1 MTSAVVRSIG
11 RYEVLREIGRGGTAI
26 VYLARQADL
35 DRNVAL
41 KELSA
46 LHAGDPRR
54 VDRFLRES
62 RLAGSL
68 SHPNVV
74 TVHEFFEHEGTGYI
88 AMEFFE
94 RGSLRPAVARL
105 SLAQTAGVLEGVLA
119 GLAAAHAQGI
129 VHRDLKPEN
138 VMVTAEGGVKI
149 TDFGI
154 AKALEA
160 LGDRVTDTGATVG
173 TPAYMA
179 PEQARGEDIGPWTDL
194 YAVGVMAYE
203 MLSGALP
210 FPETEQP
217 LVMMLQHVSE
227 PVPPLA
233 SVRPDVDPALAAWV
247 ERLLV
252 KDTRK
257 RPGDAAQAWEELEEI
272 VLAAA
277 GPRWRRESRL
287 SEEALEVVPKT
298 PVRPAARASRRRRWI
313 AFAAVAAVLVAGGT
327 VLGLELAGGDGTP
340 PDALPPPSALASLAV
355 AGNDVYL
362 AEPSGRL
369 TRLRGSTL
377 RVESERTI
385 PRRLRAVVGAG
396 DLVYVADDRYL
407 TSFRAG
413 RIWTGTNV
421 PGFVALAGGEDS
433 PLAIATSRRI
443 CEMGTKGVLEP
454 CGDIGFRAVALG
466 SSPTGSVFA
475 ADGKGTIAEYVSQR
489 GRLAY
494 GGTAATGLDK
504 PHGTLVSSRGRL
516 YVPVERGVAVV
527 DPLNSRVLRVIRLPV
542 TPSAIWVGRFSGR
555 LFATLY
561 ADDRVALVDTT
572 RDVGPRFLTG
582 FSRPVAVWGT
592 GGAAYVYN
600 AGDRSVCRL
609 DALTGDRLGSC
620 RTVGHA

>member
-1 MTSAVVRSIG
+1 MSSTAVRSIG

-46 LHAGDPRR
+46 PHAGDSRR

-68 SHPNVV
+68 NHPNVV

-94 RGSLRPAVARL
+94 RGSLRPLVPRL
-105 SLAQTAGVLEGVLA
+105 TLAQTVGVLEGVLA
-119 GLAAAHAQGI
+119 GLAAAHAHGI

-154 AKALEA
+154 ARALET
-160 LGDRVTDTGATVG
+160 LGDTVTDTGATVG

-203 MLSGALP
+203 LLSGALP
-210 FPETEQP
+210 FPETLQP

-233 SVRPDVDPALAAWV
+233 SMRPDVDPAVASWV

-252 KDTRK
+252 KDVRK

-272 VLAAA
+272 VLVAA

-287 SEEALEVVPKT
+287 SEDVLEAVPKA
-298 PVRPAARASRRRRWI
+298 PVRPAARTSHRPRWVALA
-313 AFAAVAAVLVAGGT
+313 AFAAVLVAGGT
-327 VLGLELAGGDGTP
+327 LVGLELTGGDGSP
-340 PDALPPPSALASLAV
+340 RDALPPPSARASLAV

-369 TRLRGSTL
+369 TRFVGSSLRAEST
-377 RVESERTI
+377 RTI

-396 DLVYVADDRYL
+396 DLAYVADDRFV

-413 RIWTGTNV
+413 RIWTGTDV

-433 PLAIATSRRI
+433 PLAVATTRRI
-443 CEMGTKGVLEP
+443 CEIRTNGVLEP
-454 CGDIGFRAVALG
+454 CGDIGFHAVALG

-475 ADGKGTIAEYVSQR
+475 ADGKGAIAEYVPQR
-489 GRLAY
+489 GRLVY
-494 GGTAATGLDK
+494 RGTAATGLEN

-527 DPLNSRVLRVIRLPV
+527 DPLNSRVLRVIGLPV

-572 RDVGPRFLTG
+572 RDAGPRFLAG

-600 AGDRSVCRL
+600 VGDRSVCRL

-620 RTVGHA
+620 RTVAHA